1 MKNILYQESIVEI
14 KHLFRVMKITAL
26 ALFLFVGTA
35 FATKSYSQT
44 MKVTVVSDRIS
55 TGKVINEI
63 EKQTDYLF
71 VYDMNEVNLKR
82 NVKVHAQDK
91 PVAEVLNEVFEGTDI
106 YYAMEGK
113 NIMLMN
119 KAKEKASEK
128 QADDNKV
135 TGSIKD
141 MAGEPIIGANVTI
154 KGQSIGTITD
164 IDGRFIINAPANAIL
179 RITYI
184 GYIPQEIKVEN
195 KRELKI
201 ILQEDTETL
210 DEVVVV
216 GYGVQKKSD
225 VTGAM
230 IRVNSDELNSRP
242 AANAFEAMQGKAA
255 GVDIVSNERPGEI
268 GTINVRGVRSLSA
281 SNTPLYVVDG
291 IPLMSTSGIET
302 LNPQDIESIDVLK
315 DASATAIY
323 GSRGANGV
331 ILVTTKQGKAGKM
344 SLNYSGT
351 MTIENLQDYSEM
363 MNSAEYIEWRRWAY
377 YYKEPNKY
385 PRGDEPD
392 KDSDYLIFN
401 GAKDPYAWRN
411 IEKGWAGGS
420 WNASA
425 VPTTDWADM
434 VTQTGVTHEHTLSA
448 SGGTDKVQGY
458 ASIGYL
464 DNEGT
469 VKGQSYTRYTAKVS
483 LNLDPTKWFKMG
495 LNVNGTF
502 SEQQYGSS
510 AKAVGQMISDR
521 PSNLYAA
528 STSLYPYA
536 VPFDDEGNRID
547 YPGGDDKVKTIV
559 NEWNYSEN
567 ERRMFRA
574 IGSLYAQLNL
584 GEIFSPLKGL
594 RYRFNFGPD
603 FRSYR
608 NGSFAD
614 ANSVSRE
621 GTNCASLTN
630 QSDFSWTLDNLIY
643 YDKEIGKHSLGVTLL
658 QSATKYRYEESSMAV
673 LNIPL
678 ASAKWNALSKANI
691 SALDDW
697 GSDLVEKQLLSY
709 MFRLNY
715 DYNSRYL
722 LTVSGRW
729 DGASQLAKG
738 NKWAFFPSAA
748 LGWRLDQEGFLQD
761 VSWLN
766 QLKLRVGVGVT
777 GNSAIDPYQTKGAVV
792 PIYYPYGDSSTSG
805 FVASDPVATGG
816 TVAMANKD
824 LTWEKT
830 TQYNIGVDYS
840 VLNGRISGVLD
851 FYTSRTTDLLMQ
863 MGIPSLNGYTQTY
876 ANVGETSNIGVDI
889 TLNTVNIRTR
899 DFEWSTSL
907 NVAWQK
913 DKIEELANGKEDD
926 INNNWFIG
934 KSLGVIYGYES
945 AGIWKEKDAAEM
957 AEFNKKGHS
966 FQVGMARPV
975 DQNGDHKI
983 DPNDDHIVV
992 GHTRPRW
999 TLGMTNTFSYK
1010 NFELSFMLYGRFDYM
1025 VDTGGE
1031 WQGGRYTQRKINYYN
1046 ENNKNAEYQKPIHD
1060 DGGGDPY
1067 YRILGYK
1074 NGSFLKV
1081 RNVSLG
1087 YVFPK
1092 NMVSKWNLSNLKVY
1106 VQAKNP
1112 GRIFSNIDFLELD
1125 ASQNLTST
1133 WNRGFTIGLNVGF

>member
-621 GTNCASLTN
+621 GTNRASLTN

-658 QSATKYRYEESSMAV
+658 QSATKYRYEESSMAA

-722 LTVSGRW
+722 LTLSGRW

-926 INNNWFIG
+926 INN
-934 KSLGVIYGYES
+934 S
-945 AGIWKEKDAAEM
+945 
-957 AEFNKKGHS
+957 
-966 FQVGMARPV
+966 
-975 DQNGDHKI
+975 
-983 DPNDDHIVV
+983 
-992 GHTRPRW
+992 
-999 TLGMTNTFSYK
+999 
-1010 NFELSFMLYGRFDYM
+1010 
-1025 VDTGGE
+1025 
-1031 WQGGRYTQRKINYYN
+1031 
-1046 ENNKNAEYQKPIHD
+1046 
-1060 DGGGDPY
+1060 
-1067 YRILGYK
+1067 
-1074 NGSFLKV
+1074 
-1081 RNVSLG
+1081 
-1087 YVFPK
+1087 
-1092 NMVSKWNLSNLKVY
+1092 
-1106 VQAKNP
+1106 
-1112 GRIFSNIDFLELD
+1112 
-1125 ASQNLTST
+1125 
-1133 WNRGFTIGLNVGF
+1133 

>member
-621 GTNCASLTN
+621 GTNRASLTN

-658 QSATKYRYEESSMAV
+658 QSATKYRYEESSMAA

-851 FYTSRTTDLLMQ
+851 FYTSHTTDLLMQ

-945 AGIWKEKDAAEM
+945 AGIWQEEDAAEI

-983 DPNDDHIVV
+983 DPNDDRIVV

-1025 VDTGGE
+1025 VDKCGVLR
-1031 WQGGRYTQRKINYYN
+1031 GGR
-1046 ENNKNAEYQKPIHD
+1046 
-1060 DGGGDPY
+1060 
-1067 YRILGYK
+1067 
-1074 NGSFLKV
+1074 
-1081 RNVSLG
+1081 
-1087 YVFPK
+1087 
-1092 NMVSKWNLSNLKVY
+1092 
-1106 VQAKNP
+1106 
-1112 GRIFSNIDFLELD
+1112 
-1125 ASQNLTST
+1125 
-1133 WNRGFTIGLNVGF
+1133 

>member
-210 DEVVVV
+210 DEVGVV

-621 GTNCASLTN
+621 GTNRASLTN

-658 QSATKYRYEESSMAV
+658 QSATKYRYEESSMAA

-748 LGWRLDQEGFLQD
+748 S
-761 VSWLN
+761 VSY
-766 QLKLRVGVGVT
+766 T
-777 GNSAIDPYQTKGAVV
+777 H
-792 PIYYPYGDSSTSG
+792 
-805 FVASDPVATGG
+805 
-816 TVAMANKD
+816 
-824 LTWEKT
+824 LTLPT
-830 TQYNIGVDYS
+830 TLS
-840 VLNGRISGVLD
+840 V
-851 FYTSRTTDLLMQ
+851 
-863 MGIPSLNGYTQTY
+863 
-876 ANVGETSNIGVDI
+876 
-889 TLNTVNIRTR
+889 
-899 DFEWSTSL
+899 
-907 NVAWQK
+907 
-913 DKIEELANGKEDD
+913 
-926 INNNWFIG
+926 
-934 KSLGVIYGYES
+934 
-945 AGIWKEKDAAEM
+945 
-957 AEFNKKGHS
+957 
-966 FQVGMARPV
+966 
-975 DQNGDHKI
+975 
-983 DPNDDHIVV
+983 
-992 GHTRPRW
+992 
-999 TLGMTNTFSYK
+999 
-1010 NFELSFMLYGRFDYM
+1010 
-1025 VDTGGE
+1025 
-1031 WQGGRYTQRKINYYN
+1031 
-1046 ENNKNAEYQKPIHD
+1046 
-1060 DGGGDPY
+1060 
-1067 YRILGYK
+1067 
-1074 NGSFLKV
+1074 
-1081 RNVSLG
+1081 
-1087 YVFPK
+1087 
-1092 NMVSKWNLSNLKVY
+1092 
-1106 VQAKNP
+1106 
-1112 GRIFSNIDFLELD
+1112 
-1125 ASQNLTST
+1125 
-1133 WNRGFTIGLNVGF
+1133 

>member
-1 MKNILYQESIVEI
+1 
-14 KHLFRVMKITAL
+14 MKITAL

-91 PVAEVLNEVFEGTDI
+91 PVAEVLNEVFEGTGI

-119 KAKEKASEK
+119 KAKENASEK

-179 RITYI
+179 RVTYI

-621 GTNCASLTN
+621 GTNRASLTN

-658 QSATKYRYEESSMAV
+658 QSATKYRYEESSMAA

-722 LTVSGRW
+722 
-729 DGASQLAKG
+729 
-738 NKWAFFPSAA
+738 
-748 LGWRLDQEGFLQD
+748 
-761 VSWLN
+761 
-766 QLKLRVGVGVT
+766 
-777 GNSAIDPYQTKGAVV
+777 
-792 PIYYPYGDSSTSG
+792 
-805 FVASDPVATGG
+805 PV
-816 TVAMANKD
+816 
-824 LTWEKT
+824 
-830 TQYNIGVDYS
+830 
-840 VLNGRISGVLD
+840 
-851 FYTSRTTDLLMQ
+851 
-863 MGIPSLNGYTQTY
+863 
-876 ANVGETSNIGVDI
+876 
-889 TLNTVNIRTR
+889 
-899 DFEWSTSL
+899 
-907 NVAWQK
+907 
-913 DKIEELANGKEDD
+913 
-926 INNNWFIG
+926 
-934 KSLGVIYGYES
+934 
-945 AGIWKEKDAAEM
+945 
-957 AEFNKKGHS
+957 
-966 FQVGMARPV
+966 VGMALRSLPKVINGHFSPV
-975 DQNGDHKI
+975 Q
-983 DPNDDHIVV
+983 
-992 GHTRPRW
+992 RW
-999 TLGMTNTFSYK
+999 AGVLI
-1010 NFELSFMLYGRFDYM
+1010 
-1025 VDTGGE
+1025 
-1031 WQGGRYTQRKINYYN
+1031 RK
-1046 ENNKNAEYQKPIHD
+1046 
-1060 DGGGDPY
+1060 
-1067 YRILGYK
+1067 
-1074 NGSFLKV
+1074 
-1081 RNVSLG
+1081 
-1087 YVFPK
+1087 
-1092 NMVSKWNLSNLKVY
+1092 
-1106 VQAKNP
+1106 
-1112 GRIFSNIDFLELD
+1112 DFC
-1125 ASQNLTST
+1125 
-1133 WNRGFTIGLNVGF
+1133 RM

>member
-621 GTNCASLTN
+621 GTNRASLTN

-658 QSATKYRYEESSMAV
+658 QSATKYRYEESSMAA

-715 DYNSRYL
+715 DYKSRYL

-777 GNSAIDPYQTKGAVV
+777 GNP
-792 PIYYPYGDSSTSG
+792 DS
-805 FVASDPVATGG
+805 
-816 TVAMANKD
+816 
-824 LTWEKT
+824 
-830 TQYNIGVDYS
+830 
-840 VLNGRISGVLD
+840 
-851 FYTSRTTDLLMQ
+851 
-863 MGIPSLNGYTQTY
+863 
-876 ANVGETSNIGVDI
+876 
-889 TLNTVNIRTR
+889 
-899 DFEWSTSL
+899 
-907 NVAWQK
+907 
-913 DKIEELANGKEDD
+913 
-926 INNNWFIG
+926 
-934 KSLGVIYGYES
+934 
-945 AGIWKEKDAAEM
+945 
-957 AEFNKKGHS
+957 
-966 FQVGMARPV
+966 
-975 DQNGDHKI
+975 
-983 DPNDDHIVV
+983 
-992 GHTRPRW
+992 HT
-999 TLGMTNTFSYK
+999 
-1010 NFELSFMLYGRFDYM
+1010 
-1025 VDTGGE
+1025 
-1031 WQGGRYTQRKINYYN
+1031 
-1046 ENNKNAEYQKPIHD
+1046 
-1060 DGGGDPY
+1060 
-1067 YRILGYK
+1067 
-1074 NGSFLKV
+1074 
-1081 RNVSLG
+1081 
-1087 YVFPK
+1087 
-1092 NMVSKWNLSNLKVY
+1092 
-1106 VQAKNP
+1106 
-1112 GRIFSNIDFLELD
+1112 
-1125 ASQNLTST
+1125 
-1133 WNRGFTIGLNVGF
+1133 

>member
-621 GTNCASLTN
+621 GTNRASLTN

-658 QSATKYRYEESSMAV
+658 QSATKYRYEESSMAA

-678 ASAKWNALSKANI
+678 ASAKWNALSQANI
-691 SALDDW
+691 SALDD
-697 GSDLVEKQLLSY
+697 
-709 MFRLNY
+709 
-715 DYNSRYL
+715 
-722 LTVSGRW
+722 
-729 DGASQLAKG
+729 
-738 NKWAFFPSAA
+738 
-748 LGWRLDQEGFLQD
+748 
-761 VSWLN
+761 
-766 QLKLRVGVGVT
+766 
-777 GNSAIDPYQTKGAVV
+777 
-792 PIYYPYGDSSTSG
+792 
-805 FVASDPVATGG
+805 
-816 TVAMANKD
+816 
-824 LTWEKT
+824 
-830 TQYNIGVDYS
+830 
-840 VLNGRISGVLD
+840 
-851 FYTSRTTDLLMQ
+851 
-863 MGIPSLNGYTQTY
+863 
-876 ANVGETSNIGVDI
+876 
-889 TLNTVNIRTR
+889 
-899 DFEWSTSL
+899 
-907 NVAWQK
+907 
-913 DKIEELANGKEDD
+913 
-926 INNNWFIG
+926 
-934 KSLGVIYGYES
+934 
-945 AGIWKEKDAAEM
+945 
-957 AEFNKKGHS
+957 
-966 FQVGMARPV
+966 
-975 DQNGDHKI
+975 
-983 DPNDDHIVV
+983 
-992 GHTRPRW
+992 
-999 TLGMTNTFSYK
+999 
-1010 NFELSFMLYGRFDYM
+1010 
-1025 VDTGGE
+1025 
-1031 WQGGRYTQRKINYYN
+1031 
-1046 ENNKNAEYQKPIHD
+1046 
-1060 DGGGDPY
+1060 
-1067 YRILGYK
+1067 
-1074 NGSFLKV
+1074 
-1081 RNVSLG
+1081 
-1087 YVFPK
+1087 
-1092 NMVSKWNLSNLKVY
+1092 
-1106 VQAKNP
+1106 
-1112 GRIFSNIDFLELD
+1112 
-1125 ASQNLTST
+1125 
-1133 WNRGFTIGLNVGF
+1133 

>member
-621 GTNCASLTN
+621 GTNRASLTN

-658 QSATKYRYEESSMAV
+658 QSATKYRYEESSMAA

-722 LTVSGRW
+722 LTLSGRW

-907 NVAWQK
+907 NVA
-913 DKIEELANGKEDD
+913 
-926 INNNWFIG
+926 
-934 KSLGVIYGYES
+934 
-945 AGIWKEKDAAEM
+945 
-957 AEFNKKGHS
+957 
-966 FQVGMARPV
+966 
-975 DQNGDHKI
+975 
-983 DPNDDHIVV
+983 
-992 GHTRPRW
+992 
-999 TLGMTNTFSYK
+999 
-1010 NFELSFMLYGRFDYM
+1010 
-1025 VDTGGE
+1025 
-1031 WQGGRYTQRKINYYN
+1031 
-1046 ENNKNAEYQKPIHD
+1046 
-1060 DGGGDPY
+1060 
-1067 YRILGYK
+1067 
-1074 NGSFLKV
+1074 
-1081 RNVSLG
+1081 
-1087 YVFPK
+1087 
-1092 NMVSKWNLSNLKVY
+1092 
-1106 VQAKNP
+1106 
-1112 GRIFSNIDFLELD
+1112 
-1125 ASQNLTST
+1125 
-1133 WNRGFTIGLNVGF
+1133 

>member
-1 MKNILYQESIVEI
+1 MRSRKKEGVYFMSILKRQV
-14 KHLFRVMKITAL
+14 
-26 ALFLFVGTA
+26 LFVLFA
-35 FATKSYSQT
+35 FAATLCAFAQNKT
-44 MKVTVVSDRIS
+44 ITGFVVD
-55 TGKVINEI
+55 GN
-63 EKQTDYLF
+63 
-71 VYDMNEVNLKR
+71 
-82 NVKVHAQDK
+82 
-91 PVAEVLNEVFEGTDI
+91 
-106 YYAMEGK
+106 
-113 NIMLMN
+113 
-119 KAKEKASEK
+119 
-128 QADDNKV
+128 
-135 TGSIKD
+135 
-141 MAGEPIIGANVTI
+141 GESIIGASVLV
-154 KGQSIGTITD
+154 KGTTNGIITD
-164 IDGRFIINAPANAIL
+164 IDGKFTLNDVPEAGVIQIS
-179 RITYI
+179 YI
-184 GYIPQEIKVEN
+184 GYKTQEISAKNKANLKVV
-195 KRELKI
+195 LV
-201 ILQEDTETL
+201 EDNEML

-230 IRVNSDELNSRP
+230 IRVGSEELNSRP
-242 AANAFEAMQGKAA
+242 VANAFEAMQGKAA
-255 GVDIVSNERPGEI
+255 GVDIVSNERPGEV

-291 IPLMSTSGIET
+291 IPLMSNSGIET

-331 ILVTTKQGKAGKM
+331 ILVTTKSGKEGKM

-351 MTIENLQDYSEM
+351 VTIENLQDYSEM
-363 MNSAEYIEWRRWAY
+363 MNSAEYIDWRRWAY

-385 PRGDEPD
+385 PRGDQPT

-420 WNASA
+420 WNGAA

-434 VTQTGVTHEHTLSA
+434 VTQTGITHEHTLSA
-448 SGGTDKVQGY
+448 SGGSEKVKGY

-464 DNEGT
+464 NNEGT

-483 LNLDPTKWFKMG
+483 LDMDPTKWFKMG
-495 LNVNGTF
+495 LNINGTF
-502 SEQQYGSS
+502 SNQQYGSS
-510 AKAVGQMISDR
+510 AQAVGQMVKDR

-536 VPFDDEGNRID
+536 VPYDDEGNRID

-559 NEWNYSEN
+559 DEWNYSEN

-574 IGSLYAQLNL
+574 IGSLYAQLDL
-584 GEIFSPLKGL
+584 GEIYSPLKGL

-603 FRSYR
+603 FRYYR
-608 NGSFAD
+608 NGSFQD
-614 ANSVSRE
+614 AKSVSRE
-621 GTNCASLTN
+621 GTNRAKLSN
-630 QSDFSWTLDNLIY
+630 SSDFSWTLDNLIY
-643 YDKEIGKHSLGVTLL
+643 YDREIGKHSFGVTLL
-658 QSATKYRYEESSMAV
+658 QSATKYRYEESSMAAI
-673 LNIPL
+673 NIPL
-678 ASAKWNALSKANI
+678 PSAKWNALSKKNI

-697 GSDLVEKQLLSY
+697 SSGLTEKQLLSY

-715 DYNSRYL
+715 DYNNKYL

-729 DGASQLAKG
+729 DGASQLAQG

-761 VSWLN
+761 ISWIN

-792 PIYYPYGDSSTSG
+792 PVYYPFGASPTPG
-805 FVASDPVATGG
+805 FVASESIAKDGN
-816 TVAMANKD
+816 VAMANKD

-851 FYTSRTTDLLMQ
+851 FYTSRTTDLLME
-863 MGIPSLNGYTQTY
+863 MTIPSLNGYTNTY
-876 ANVGETSNIGVDI
+876 ANVGKTSNIGIDL
-889 TLNTVNIRTR
+889 TLNTVNVKTR
-899 DFEWSTSL
+899 SFEWSTSI
-907 NVAWQK
+907 NAAWQK
-913 DKIEELANGKEDD
+913 DKIDELANGKEDD
-926 INNNWFIG
+926 INNSWFIG
-934 KSLGVIYGYES
+934 QALGVIYGYQS
-945 AGIWKEKDAAEM
+945 AGIWKEEDAAEM
-957 AEFNKKGHS
+957 AKFNAKGHS
-966 FQVGMARPV
+966 FQAGMARPV
-975 DQNGDHKI
+975 DQNGDYKI
-983 DPNDDHIVV
+983 DPNDDRVV
-992 GHTRPRW
+992 IGHTRPRW
-999 TLGMTNTFSYK
+999 TFGMTNTFSYK
-1010 NFELSFMLYGRFDYM
+1010 NFDLSVMLYGRFDYM

-1031 WQGGRYTQRKINYYN
+1031 WQGGRYTQRRINYYN

-1067 YRILGYK
+1067 YQILGYK

-1081 RNVSLG
+1081 RNISLG
-1087 YVFPK
+1087 YTFPQTLVK
-1092 NMVSKWNLSNLKVY
+1092 KWNLSNLKVY

>member
-91 PVAEVLNEVFEGTDI
+91 PVAEVLNEVFEGTGI

-119 KAKEKASEK
+119 KAKENASEK

-179 RITYI
+179 RVTYI

-621 GTNCASLTN
+621 GTNRASLTN

-658 QSATKYRYEESSMAV
+658 QSATKYRYEESSMAA

-805 FVASDPVATGG
+805 FVASDPVATG
-816 TVAMANKD
+816 VRW
-824 LTWEKT
+824 LWPIKT
-830 TQYNIGVDYS
+830 
-840 VLNGRISGVLD
+840 
-851 FYTSRTTDLLMQ
+851 
-863 MGIPSLNGYTQTY
+863 
-876 ANVGETSNIGVDI
+876 
-889 TLNTVNIRTR
+889 
-899 DFEWSTSL
+899 
-907 NVAWQK
+907 
-913 DKIEELANGKEDD
+913 
-926 INNNWFIG
+926 
-934 KSLGVIYGYES
+934 
-945 AGIWKEKDAAEM
+945 
-957 AEFNKKGHS
+957 
-966 FQVGMARPV
+966 
-975 DQNGDHKI
+975 
-983 DPNDDHIVV
+983 
-992 GHTRPRW
+992 
-999 TLGMTNTFSYK
+999 
-1010 NFELSFMLYGRFDYM
+1010 
-1025 VDTGGE
+1025 
-1031 WQGGRYTQRKINYYN
+1031 
-1046 ENNKNAEYQKPIHD
+1046 
-1060 DGGGDPY
+1060 
-1067 YRILGYK
+1067 
-1074 NGSFLKV
+1074 
-1081 RNVSLG
+1081 
-1087 YVFPK
+1087 
-1092 NMVSKWNLSNLKVY
+1092 
-1106 VQAKNP
+1106 
-1112 GRIFSNIDFLELD
+1112 
-1125 ASQNLTST
+1125 
-1133 WNRGFTIGLNVGF
+1133 

>member
-135 TGSIKD
+135 TGYIKD

-621 GTNCASLTN
+621 GTNRASLTN

-658 QSATKYRYEESSMAV
+658 QSATKYRYEESSMAA

-945 AGIWKEKDAAEM
+945 AGIWQEEDAAEM

-983 DPNDDHIVV
+983 DPNDDRIVV
-992 GHTRPRW
+992 GHTRPR
-999 TLGMTNTFSYK
+999 
-1010 NFELSFMLYGRFDYM
+1010 
-1025 VDTGGE
+1025 
-1031 WQGGRYTQRKINYYN
+1031 
-1046 ENNKNAEYQKPIHD
+1046 
-1060 DGGGDPY
+1060 
-1067 YRILGYK
+1067 
-1074 NGSFLKV
+1074 
-1081 RNVSLG
+1081 
-1087 YVFPK
+1087 
-1092 NMVSKWNLSNLKVY
+1092 
-1106 VQAKNP
+1106 
-1112 GRIFSNIDFLELD
+1112 
-1125 ASQNLTST
+1125 
-1133 WNRGFTIGLNVGF
+1133 

>member
-621 GTNCASLTN
+621 GTNRASLTN

-658 QSATKYRYEESSMAV
+658 QSATKYRYEESSMAA

-722 LTVSGRW
+722 LTLSGRW

-899 DFEWSTSL
+899 DFEWTTSL

-913 DKIEELANGKEDD
+913 DKIE
-926 INNNWFIG
+926 
-934 KSLGVIYGYES
+934 
-945 AGIWKEKDAAEM
+945 
-957 AEFNKKGHS
+957 
-966 FQVGMARPV
+966 
-975 DQNGDHKI
+975 
-983 DPNDDHIVV
+983 
-992 GHTRPRW
+992 
-999 TLGMTNTFSYK
+999 
-1010 NFELSFMLYGRFDYM
+1010 
-1025 VDTGGE
+1025 
-1031 WQGGRYTQRKINYYN
+1031 
-1046 ENNKNAEYQKPIHD
+1046 
-1060 DGGGDPY
+1060 
-1067 YRILGYK
+1067 
-1074 NGSFLKV
+1074 
-1081 RNVSLG
+1081 
-1087 YVFPK
+1087 
-1092 NMVSKWNLSNLKVY
+1092 
-1106 VQAKNP
+1106 
-1112 GRIFSNIDFLELD
+1112 
-1125 ASQNLTST
+1125 
-1133 WNRGFTIGLNVGF
+1133 

>member
-14 KHLFRVMKITAL
+14 NHLFRVMKITAL

-574 IGSLYAQLNL
+574 IGSLYVQLNL

-621 GTNCASLTN
+621 GTNRASLTN

-658 QSATKYRYEESSMAV
+658 QSATKYRYEESSMAA

-738 NKWAFFPSAA
+738 NKWAFFPP
-748 LGWRLDQEGFLQD
+748 LM
-761 VSWLN
+761 
-766 QLKLRVGVGVT
+766 
-777 GNSAIDPYQTKGAVV
+777 
-792 PIYYPYGDSSTSG
+792 SSFS
-805 FVASDPVATGG
+805 SHC
-816 TVAMANKD
+816 
-824 LTWEKT
+824 
-830 TQYNIGVDYS
+830 S
-840 VLNGRISGVLD
+840 
-851 FYTSRTTDLLMQ
+851 
-863 MGIPSLNGYTQTY
+863 
-876 ANVGETSNIGVDI
+876 
-889 TLNTVNIRTR
+889 
-899 DFEWSTSL
+899 
-907 NVAWQK
+907 
-913 DKIEELANGKEDD
+913 
-926 INNNWFIG
+926 
-934 KSLGVIYGYES
+934 
-945 AGIWKEKDAAEM
+945 
-957 AEFNKKGHS
+957 FN
-966 FQVGMARPV
+966 
-975 DQNGDHKI
+975 
-983 DPNDDHIVV
+983 
-992 GHTRPRW
+992 
-999 TLGMTNTFSYK
+999 
-1010 NFELSFMLYGRFDYM
+1010 
-1025 VDTGGE
+1025 
-1031 WQGGRYTQRKINYYN
+1031 
-1046 ENNKNAEYQKPIHD
+1046 
-1060 DGGGDPY
+1060 
-1067 YRILGYK
+1067 
-1074 NGSFLKV
+1074 
-1081 RNVSLG
+1081 
-1087 YVFPK
+1087 
-1092 NMVSKWNLSNLKVY
+1092 
-1106 VQAKNP
+1106 
-1112 GRIFSNIDFLELD
+1112 
-1125 ASQNLTST
+1125 
-1133 WNRGFTIGLNVGF
+1133 

>member
-1 MKNILYQESIVEI
+1 MRSRKKEGVYFMSILKRQV
-14 KHLFRVMKITAL
+14 
-26 ALFLFVGTA
+26 LFVLFA
-35 FATKSYSQT
+35 FAATLCAFAQNKT
-44 MKVTVVSDRIS
+44 ITGLVVD
-55 TGKVINEI
+55 GN
-63 EKQTDYLF
+63 
-71 VYDMNEVNLKR
+71 
-82 NVKVHAQDK
+82 
-91 PVAEVLNEVFEGTDI
+91 
-106 YYAMEGK
+106 
-113 NIMLMN
+113 
-119 KAKEKASEK
+119 
-128 QADDNKV
+128 
-135 TGSIKD
+135 
-141 MAGEPIIGANVTI
+141 GESIIGASVLV
-154 KGQSIGTITD
+154 KGTTNGIITD
-164 IDGRFIINAPANAIL
+164 IDGKFTLNDVPEAGVIQIS
-179 RITYI
+179 YI
-184 GYIPQEIKVEN
+184 GYKTQEISAKNKANLKVV
-195 KRELKI
+195 LV
-201 ILQEDTETL
+201 EDNEML

-230 IRVNSDELNSRP
+230 IRVGSEELNSRP
-242 AANAFEAMQGKAA
+242 VANAFEAMQGKAA
-255 GVDIVSNERPGEI
+255 GVDIVSNERPGEV

-291 IPLMSTSGIET
+291 IPLMSNSGIET

-331 ILVTTKQGKAGKM
+331 ILVTTKSGKEGKM

-351 MTIENLQDYSEM
+351 VTIENLQDYSEM
-363 MNSAEYIEWRRWAY
+363 MNSAEYIDWRRWAY

-385 PRGDEPD
+385 PRGDQPT

-420 WNASA
+420 WNGAA

-434 VTQTGVTHEHTLSA
+434 VTQTGITHEHTLSA
-448 SGGTDKVQGY
+448 SGGSEKVKGY

-464 DNEGT
+464 NNEGT

-483 LNLDPTKWFKMG
+483 LDMDPTKWFKMG
-495 LNVNGTF
+495 LNINGTF
-502 SEQQYGSS
+502 SNQQYGSS
-510 AKAVGQMISDR
+510 AQAVGQMVKDR

-536 VPFDDEGNRID
+536 VPYDDEGNRID

-559 NEWNYSEN
+559 DEWNYSEN

-574 IGSLYAQLNL
+574 IGSLYAQLDL
-584 GEIFSPLKGL
+584 GEIYSPLKGL

-603 FRSYR
+603 FRYYR
-608 NGSFAD
+608 NGSFQD
-614 ANSVSRE
+614 AKSVSRE
-621 GTNCASLTN
+621 GTNRAKLSN
-630 QSDFSWTLDNLIY
+630 SSDFSWTLDNLIY
-643 YDKEIGKHSLGVTLL
+643 YDREIGKHSFGVTLL
-658 QSATKYRYEESSMAV
+658 QSATKYRYEESSMAAI
-673 LNIPL
+673 NIPL
-678 ASAKWNALSKANI
+678 PSAKWNALSKKNI

-697 GSDLVEKQLLSY
+697 SSGLTEKQLLSY

-715 DYNSRYL
+715 DYNNKYL

-729 DGASQLAKG
+729 DGASQLAQG

-761 VSWLN
+761 ISWIN

-792 PIYYPYGDSSTSG
+792 PVYYPFGASPTPG
-805 FVASDPVATGG
+805 FVASESIAKDGN
-816 TVAMANKD
+816 VAMANKD

-851 FYTSRTTDLLMQ
+851 FYTSRTTDLLME
-863 MGIPSLNGYTQTY
+863 MTIPSLNGYTNTY
-876 ANVGETSNIGVDI
+876 ANVGKTSNIGIDL
-889 TLNTVNIRTR
+889 TLNTVNVKTR
-899 DFEWSTSL
+899 SFEWSTSI
-907 NVAWQK
+907 NAAWQK
-913 DKIEELANGKEDD
+913 DKIDELANGKEDD
-926 INNNWFIG
+926 INNSWFIG
-934 KSLGVIYGYES
+934 QALGVIYGYQS
-945 AGIWKEKDAAEM
+945 AGIWKEEDAAEM
-957 AEFNKKGHS
+957 AKFNAKGHS
-966 FQVGMARPV
+966 FQAGMARPV
-975 DQNGDHKI
+975 DQNGDYKI
-983 DPNDDHIVV
+983 DPNDDRVV
-992 GHTRPRW
+992 IGHTRPRW
-999 TLGMTNTFSYK
+999 TFGMTNTFSYK
-1010 NFELSFMLYGRFDYM
+1010 NFDLSVMLYGRFDYM

-1067 YRILGYK
+1067 YQILGYK

-1081 RNVSLG
+1081 RNISLG
-1087 YVFPK
+1087 YTFPQTLVK
-1092 NMVSKWNLSNLKVY
+1092 KWNLSNLKVY

>member
-621 GTNCASLTN
+621 GTNRASLTN

-658 QSATKYRYEESSMAV
+658 QSATKYRYEESSMAA

-830 TQYNIGVDYS
+830 TPVS
-840 VLNGRISGVLD
+840 
-851 FYTSRTTDLLMQ
+851 YTHL
-863 MGIPSLNGYTQTY
+863 
-876 ANVGETSNIGVDI
+876 
-889 TLNTVNIRTR
+889 TLPT
-899 DFEWSTSL
+899 
-907 NVAWQK
+907 K
-913 DKIEELANGKEDD
+913 
-926 INNNWFIG
+926 
-934 KSLGVIYGYES
+934 
-945 AGIWKEKDAAEM
+945 
-957 AEFNKKGHS
+957 
-966 FQVGMARPV
+966 
-975 DQNGDHKI
+975 
-983 DPNDDHIVV
+983 
-992 GHTRPRW
+992 
-999 TLGMTNTFSYK
+999 
-1010 NFELSFMLYGRFDYM
+1010 
-1025 VDTGGE
+1025 
-1031 WQGGRYTQRKINYYN
+1031 
-1046 ENNKNAEYQKPIHD
+1046 
-1060 DGGGDPY
+1060 
-1067 YRILGYK
+1067 
-1074 NGSFLKV
+1074 
-1081 RNVSLG
+1081 
-1087 YVFPK
+1087 
-1092 NMVSKWNLSNLKVY
+1092 
-1106 VQAKNP
+1106 
-1112 GRIFSNIDFLELD
+1112 LE
-1125 ASQNLTST
+1125 
-1133 WNRGFTIGLNVGF
+1133 V

>member
-621 GTNCASLTN
+621 GTNRASLTN

-658 QSATKYRYEESSMAV
+658 QSATKYRYEESSMAA

-830 TQYNIGVDYS
+830 TQYNIGVD
-840 VLNGRISGVLD
+840 
-851 FYTSRTTDLLMQ
+851 
-863 MGIPSLNGYTQTY
+863 
-876 ANVGETSNIGVDI
+876 
-889 TLNTVNIRTR
+889 
-899 DFEWSTSL
+899 
-907 NVAWQK
+907 
-913 DKIEELANGKEDD
+913 
-926 INNNWFIG
+926 
-934 KSLGVIYGYES
+934 
-945 AGIWKEKDAAEM
+945 
-957 AEFNKKGHS
+957 
-966 FQVGMARPV
+966 
-975 DQNGDHKI
+975 
-983 DPNDDHIVV
+983 
-992 GHTRPRW
+992 
-999 TLGMTNTFSYK
+999 
-1010 NFELSFMLYGRFDYM
+1010 
-1025 VDTGGE
+1025 
-1031 WQGGRYTQRKINYYN
+1031 
-1046 ENNKNAEYQKPIHD
+1046 
-1060 DGGGDPY
+1060 
-1067 YRILGYK
+1067 
-1074 NGSFLKV
+1074 
-1081 RNVSLG
+1081 
-1087 YVFPK
+1087 
-1092 NMVSKWNLSNLKVY
+1092 
-1106 VQAKNP
+1106 
-1112 GRIFSNIDFLELD
+1112 
-1125 ASQNLTST
+1125 
-1133 WNRGFTIGLNVGF
+1133 

>member
-621 GTNCASLTN
+621 GTNRASLTN

-658 QSATKYRYEESSMAV
+658 QSATKYRYEESSMAA

-722 LTVSGRW
+722 LTLSGRW

-945 AGIWKEKDAAEM
+945 AGIWKEEDAAEM
-957 AEFNKKGHS
+957 AEFNKKGHYC
-966 FQVGMARPV
+966 P
-975 DQNGDHKI
+975 KK
-983 DPNDDHIVV
+983 
-992 GHTRPRW
+992 
-999 TLGMTNTFSYK
+999 FSQ
-1010 NFELSFMLYGRFDYM
+1010 
-1025 VDTGGE
+1025 T
-1031 WQGGRYTQRKINYYN
+1031 
-1046 ENNKNAEYQKPIHD
+1046 
-1060 DGGGDPY
+1060 
-1067 YRILGYK
+1067 
-1074 NGSFLKV
+1074 
-1081 RNVSLG
+1081 
-1087 YVFPK
+1087 
-1092 NMVSKWNLSNLKVY
+1092 
-1106 VQAKNP
+1106 
-1112 GRIFSNIDFLELD
+1112 
-1125 ASQNLTST
+1125 
-1133 WNRGFTIGLNVGF
+1133 